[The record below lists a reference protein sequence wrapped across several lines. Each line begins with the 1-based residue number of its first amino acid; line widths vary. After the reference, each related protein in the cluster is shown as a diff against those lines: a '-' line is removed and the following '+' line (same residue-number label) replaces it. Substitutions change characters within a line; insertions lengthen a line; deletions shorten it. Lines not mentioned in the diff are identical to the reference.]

1 MQYQHL
7 VKYNKQKKKKKA
19 KQMQWKRHSN
29 YHLAAMTEQLT
40 TAQKQNKKQKNYDAH
55 TLSCTQAL
63 T

>member
-1 MQYQHL
+1 
-7 VKYNKQKKKKKA
+7 
-19 KQMQWKRHSN
+19 MQWKRHSN